1 MELKD
6 QNILLLTR
14 TMGMGGTEEMVLFI
28 CEFLNPLANKII
40 VCSSGGEK
48 VPKLERLGVKHHIIP
63 DMGKKDFGTITSILR
78 ILKKIVKDNNITII
92 HSHHRMAAFYV
103 RLLFGKSIL
112 KIVNGHSIFN
122 DKKIFTKYAYHD
134 AKIIA
139 VGNAV
144 KENLIE
150 FYEINKS
157 EVTIIYNTIK
167 PFNSEVSVVPEIA
180 KCHNNGV
187 IVVGNVG
194 RMSEEKGVDYFIKS
208 IPISKNRLEIPVK
221 YFIIGDGEKR
231 EELEEL
237 AKELNVFD
245 DIVWLGYRTDIQNV
259 IAQIDFLVLSS
270 LWEGYPLTLIEAL
283 SVGKAIVATDVGGNK
298 EIVNDNV
305 TGLLVK
311 PKDSEGLSNAIVQLC
326 NDKEKRKQM
335 SINAYSSYEKS
346 FSFVKM
352 KENYIDFYKRL

>member
-231 EELEEL
+231 EEL
-237 AKELNVFD
+237 

-259 IAQIDFLVLSS
+259 IAHIDFLVLSS